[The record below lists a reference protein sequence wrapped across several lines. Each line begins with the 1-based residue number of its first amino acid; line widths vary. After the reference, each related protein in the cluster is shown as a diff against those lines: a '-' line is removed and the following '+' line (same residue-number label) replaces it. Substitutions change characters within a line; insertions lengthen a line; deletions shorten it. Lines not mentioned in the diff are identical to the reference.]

1 MGMLVRAAPWVNQE
15 FTEEF
20 TTLDDQNKWFYAT
33 TDGVLPWIY
42 IDQLVAG
49 DVNAVNTFLLKNFSY
64 VLLNNYRLRTDKFSF
79 GFTVGDQNGTKS
91 TLETRLIVM
100 RNSLAPNT
108 SPPKNRATY
117 LDICTSAGYFRST
130 NTAGTQT
137 STTLASVS
145 GAVNIAW
152 EVRVNGASWAI
163 YRNGV
168 LNSTRTDPNGAVPFR
183 DGDFCVGIGLS
194 SDRASNGTKNWS
206 PRVQR
211 WWFKETGAPS

>member
-20 TTLDDQNKWFYAT
+20 TTLDDQDKWFYAT

-49 DVNAVNTFLLKNFSY
+49 DVNAGTLKNFAY
-64 VLLNNYRLRTDKFSF
+64 VLLRNYQLRTDKFSF
-79 GFTVGDQNGTKS
+79 GFTTGYQNGTG
-91 TLETRLIVM
+91 TLNLETRLIVM

-108 SPPKNRATY
+108 APPKNRATY
-117 LDICTSAGYFRST
+117 LDIARTAGYFRST
-130 NTAGTQT
+130 NTAGVQT
-137 STTLASVS
+137 SATLSSVTN
-145 GAVNIAW
+145 VTNIAW

-168 LNSTRTDPNGAVPFR
+168 LNSTRTDPNGAVPFTS
-183 DGDFCVGIGLS
+183 GDFYVGIGLS
-194 SDRASNGTKNWS
+194 SNRSWGGVKDWS